1 MANDEIEID
10 GEAIKAAVSSLTSSK
25 PKNKAGLSARKT
37 SSEKKTAGKTTTK
50 KASSTAKSKTAKSKT
65 TKSSESSKK
74 STASKTTTR
83 KTTTKKPT
91 EKKTTEK
98 KTSAKK
104 TTEKKTSSEK
114 TTRSRGLE
122 ADIKKYEGE
131 TYTRMELMD
140 GIRLAVQ
147 DAGAE
152 AIQKTMMAMVT
163 DWTPILG
170 EKLEKEAVNL
180 IVRKTKSTY
189 SKSSTDQKKSLRAVI
204 HWIRNDFDLGKSLD
218 ASEFTSGFAATGSGG
233 STSTP
238 LNLKPLNEK

>member
-25 PKNKAGLSARKT
+25 PKSKAGLSARKT

-65 TKSSESSKK
+65 TKSKTTKSSESSKK

-83 KTTTKKPT
+83 KTTTKKP
-91 EKKTTEK
+91 TEK

-131 TYTRMELMD
+131 TCTRMELMD

-218 ASEFTSGFAATGSGG
+218 ASEFTSGFAVTSSGG

>member
-25 PKNKAGLSARKT
+25 PKSKAGLSARKT

-50 KASSTAKSKTAKSKT
+50 KASSTAKSKT

-233 STSTP
+233 SPSTP

>member
-50 KASSTAKSKTAKSKT
+50 KATSTAKSKTAKS
-65 TKSSESSKK
+65 SESSKK
-74 STASKTTTR
+74 STTSKTTTR

-218 ASEFTSGFAATGSGG
+218 ASEFTSGFAVTGSGG